1 MFDLYSELQSGSHL
15 LGLWPGGRANPIGT
29 CASNLLATDSV
40 ILQVSTTKVRATISV
55 IHFKLMAK
63 GL

>member
-1 MFDLYSELQSGSHL
+1 MFDLCSELQSGSHL

-40 ILQVSTTKVRATISV
+40 ILQVSTTTTTDTASSQIVL
-55 IHFKLMAK
+55 FML
-63 GL
+63 